1 MALARGKSSDK
12 WDFILF
18 NHFVAIPQ
26 MRSFNME
33 NLKLGR
39 GLFGSNLAK
48 IETLSAAVPGHD

>member
-18 NHFVAIPQ
+18 NRFVAIPQ

-48 IETLSAAVPGHD
+48 IET